1 MKYKA
6 TTTFAG
12 RVTMRAGEVQD
23 LDKDL
28 AEPLLKSGYLEPVE
42 KAEEEPAAD
51 KPVEKA
57 EEEPAADKPVEKAE
71 EEPVADKDEVK
82 EKESERT
89 DAGSDLQS
97 PSGTAGESKS
107 RRRKSD

>member
-23 LDKDL
+23 LDKVL

-42 KAEEEPAAD
+42 KPEEE
-51 KPVEKA
+51 
-57 EEEPAADKPVEKAE
+57 PVEKAE

-97 PSGTAGESKS
+97 PSGAAGESKS

>member
-23 LDKDL
+23 LDKVL

-42 KAEEEPAAD
+42 KAEEEP
-51 KPVEKA
+51 VT
-57 EEEPAADKPVEKAE
+57 
-71 EEPVADKDEVK
+71 DKDEVK

-107 RRRKSD
+107 RRRKPD

>member
-28 AEPLLKSGYLEPVE
+28 AEPLLKSGYLE
-42 KAEEEPAAD
+42 
-51 KPVEKA
+51 PVEKA

>member
-23 LDKDL
+23 LDKVL

-42 KAEEEPAAD
+42 KAEEEP
-51 KPVEKA
+51 VT
-57 EEEPAADKPVEKAE
+57 
-71 EEPVADKDEVK
+71 DKDE
-82 EKESERT
+82 ESERT

>member
-23 LDKDL
+23 LDKVL

-42 KAEEEPAAD
+42 KAEE
-51 KPVEKA
+51 K
-57 EEEPAADKPVEKAE
+57 
-71 EEPVADKDEVK
+71 PVADKDEVK

>member
-23 LDKDL
+23 LDKVL

-42 KAEEEPAAD
+42 KAEEEPAT
-51 KPVEKA
+51 
-57 EEEPAADKPVEKAE
+57 
-71 EEPVADKDEVK
+71 DKDEVK

>member
-23 LDKDL
+23 LDKVL

-42 KAEEEPAAD
+42 KAEEEP
-51 KPVEKA
+51 VT
-57 EEEPAADKPVEKAE
+57 
-71 EEPVADKDEVK
+71 DKDEVK

>member
-6 TTTFAG
+6 TTTFTG

-23 LDKDL
+23 LDKVL

-42 KAEEEPAAD
+42 KT
-51 KPVEKA
+51 
-57 EEEPAADKPVEKAE
+57 E

>member
-23 LDKDL
+23 LDKVL
-28 AEPLLKSGYLEPVE
+28 AEPLLKNGYLE
-42 KAEEEPAAD
+42 
-51 KPVEKA
+51 
-57 EEEPAADKPVEKAE
+57 PVEKAE

>member
-6 TTTFAG
+6 TTTFVG

-23 LDKDL
+23 LDKVL

-42 KAEEEPAAD
+42 KAEEEP
-51 KPVEKA
+51 VT
-57 EEEPAADKPVEKAE
+57 
-71 EEPVADKDEVK
+71 DKDEVK

>member
-23 LDKDL
+23 LDKVL

-42 KAEEEPAAD
+42 KAEEEP
-51 KPVEKA
+51 VT
-57 EEEPAADKPVEKAE
+57 
-71 EEPVADKDEVK
+71 DKDEVK

-107 RRRKSD
+107 RRCKSD

>member
-23 LDKDL
+23 LDKVL

-42 KAEEEPAAD
+42 KAEEEP
-51 KPVEKA
+51 VT
-57 EEEPAADKPVEKAE
+57 
-71 EEPVADKDEVK
+71 DKDEVK

-97 PSGTAGESKS
+97 PSGTAGESKP

>member
-23 LDKDL
+23 LDKVL

-42 KAEEEPAAD
+42 KAEEEP
-51 KPVEKA
+51 VT
-57 EEEPAADKPVEKAE
+57 
-71 EEPVADKDEVK
+71 DKDEVK

-107 RRRKSD
+107 RRHKSD

>member
-23 LDKDL
+23 LDKVL

-42 KAEEEPAAD
+42 I
-51 KPVEKA
+51 
-57 EEEPAADKPVEKAE
+57 AE
-71 EEPVADKDEVK
+71 EEPVTDKDEVK

>member
-23 LDKDL
+23 LDKVL

-42 KAEEEPAAD
+42 KAEEEP
-51 KPVEKA
+51 V
-57 EEEPAADKPVEKAE
+57 ADKPVEKAE

>member
-6 TTTFAG
+6 ITTFAG

-23 LDKDL
+23 LDKVL
-28 AEPLLKSGYLEPVE
+28 AEPLLKSGYLE
-42 KAEEEPAAD
+42 
-51 KPVEKA
+51 
-57 EEEPAADKPVEKAE
+57 PVEKAE